1 MCIRDRNMHMSDLK
15 ILIFPDPKLRKV
27 AKKIDKFDKSLEMLS
42 KNMLKTMYEAEGIG
56 LAATQVDIHIRLV
69 VMDLSEERN
78 EPRVFVNPEYTI
90 LDKSPFTYEEG
101 CLSIPGFNEE
111 ISRPSKILLKWQDLQ
126 GNFHEEKPDGIF
138 TVCAQHEIDHL
149 DGKLF
154 VDYLSPIKR
163 DRIRKKLE
171 NRRN

>member
-1 MCIRDRNMHMSDLK
+1 MHMSDLK

-27 AKKIDKFDKSLEMLS
+27 AKKIDKFDKSLEILS
-42 KNMLKTMYEAEGIG
+42 QNMLKTMYEAEGIG

-111 ISRPSKILLKWQDLQ
+111 ISRPSKIILKWQDLQ
-126 GNFHEEKPDGIF
+126 GNFHEDQPDGIF

-149 DGKLF
+149 EVKHF

>member
-1 MCIRDRNMHMSDLK
+1 MHMSDLK

-90 LDKSPFTYEEG
+90 LDKSPFTYGEG
-101 CLSIPGFNEE
+101 CLSIPGFKEE

-126 GNFHEEKPDGIF
+126 GNFHEDQPDGIF

-171 NRRN
+171 NKRN

>member
-1 MCIRDRNMHMSDLK
+1 MHMSDLK

-27 AKKIDKFDKSLEMLS
+27 AKKIQKFDKSLEMLAQ
-42 KNMLKTMYEAEGIG
+42 KMLQTMYEAKGIG
-56 LAATQVDIHIRLV
+56 LAATQVDVHIRLV
-69 VMDLSEERN
+69 VMDLSEERD

-126 GNFHEEKPDGIF
+126 GNFHEDQPDGIF

>member
-1 MCIRDRNMHMSDLK
+1 MHMSDLK

-27 AKKIDKFDKSLEMLS
+27 ARKIDKFDKSLEMLS
-42 KNMLKTMYEAEGIG
+42 ENMLKTMYEAEGIG

>member
-1 MCIRDRNMHMSDLK
+1 MHMSNLK

-27 AKKIDKFDKSLEMLS
+27 ARKVEKFDKSLEVLAQKMLQA
-42 KNMLKTMYEAEGIG
+42 MYEAEGIG

-126 GNFHEEKPDGIF
+126 GNFHEDQPDGIF

>member
-1 MCIRDRNMHMSDLK
+1 MHMSDLK

-27 AKKIDKFDKSLEMLS
+27 AKKIDKFDKSLEILS

-126 GNFHEEKPDGIF
+126 GNLPHK
-138 TVCAQHEIDHL
+138 
-149 DGKLF
+149 
-154 VDYLSPIKR
+154 
-163 DRIRKKLE
+163 
-171 NRRN
+171 

>member
-1 MCIRDRNMHMSDLK
+1 MHMSDLK

-42 KNMLKTMYEAEGIG
+42 KNMLKTMYEAKGIG

-163 DRIRKKLE
+163 ERIRKKLE

>member
-1 MCIRDRNMHMSDLK
+1 MYMSDLK
-15 ILIFPDPKLRKV
+15 ILIFPNPKLRKV
-27 AKKIDKFDKSLEMLS
+27 ARKIDKFDKSLEILAQ
-42 KNMLKTMYEAEGIG
+42 NMLRTMYDADGIG
-56 LAATQVDIHIRLV
+56 LAATQVDVHIRLV
-69 VMDLSEERN
+69 VMDLSEEGN
-78 EPRVFVNPEYTI
+78 DPRVFVNPEYKI
-90 LDKSPFTYEEG
+90 LDKSPFIYEEG
-101 CLSIPGFNEE
+101 CLSIPGFKEE
-111 ISRPSKILLKWQDLQ
+111 ISRPSRILLKWQDLQ
-126 GNFHEEKPDGIF
+126 GNFHEDEPDGIF

>member
-1 MCIRDRNMHMSDLK
+1 MHMSDLK

-126 GNFHEEKPDGIF
+126 GNFHEEEPDGIF

>member
-1 MCIRDRNMHMSDLK
+1 MHMSDLK

-42 KNMLKTMYEAEGIG
+42 KNMLQTMYEAEGIG

-126 GNFHEEKPDGIF
+126 GNFHEEEPDGIF

>member
-1 MCIRDRNMHMSDLK
+1 MHMSDLK
-15 ILIFPDPKLRKV
+15 ILIFPDPKLRRV
-27 AKKIDKFDKSLEMLS
+27 AKKVDRFDKSLEMLS

-69 VMDLSEERN
+69 VMDLSEEKN
-78 EPRVFVNPEYTI
+78 EPKVFVNPEYTI

>member
-1 MCIRDRNMHMSDLK
+1 MHMSDLK

-42 KNMLKTMYEAEGIG
+42 KNMLNTMYEAEGIG

-111 ISRPSKILLKWQDLQ
+111 ISRPSKILLRWQDLQ

>member
-1 MCIRDRNMHMSDLK
+1 MHMSDLK

-126 GNFHEEKPDGIF
+126 GNFHEEKQWYLCFYLYLYRCLKQKYFYFRSQISIKF
-138 TVCAQHEIDHL
+138 LNSFSQF
-149 DGKLF
+149 KLLYF
-154 VDYLSPIKR
+154 SS
-163 DRIRKKLE
+163 
-171 NRRN
+171 

>member
-1 MCIRDRNMHMSDLK
+1 MYMSDLK
-15 ILIFPDPKLRKV
+15 ILIFPNPKLRRV
-27 AKKIDKFDKSLEMLS
+27 ARKIDKFDKSLEILAQ
-42 KNMLKTMYEAEGIG
+42 NMLQTMYEAEGIG
-56 LAATQVDIHIRLV
+56 LAATQVDVHIRLV

-171 NRRN
+171 NRRK

>member
-1 MCIRDRNMHMSDLK
+1 MHMSDLK

-171 NRRN
+171 NRRS

>member
-1 MCIRDRNMHMSDLK
+1 MHMSDLK

-27 AKKIDKFDKSLEMLS
+27 AKKINKFDKSLEILAQ
-42 KNMLKTMYEAEGIG
+42 NMLQTMYEAEGIG

-78 EPRVFVNPEYTI
+78 EPRIFVNPEYTI

-126 GNFHEEKPDGIF
+126 GNFHEDQPNGIF

-171 NRRN
+171 NRRS

>member
-1 MCIRDRNMHMSDLK
+1 MHMSDLK

-27 AKKIDKFDKSLEMLS
+27 AKKIDKFDKSLEILS
-42 KNMLKTMYEAEGIG
+42 QNMLKTMYEAEGIG

-111 ISRPSKILLKWQDLQ
+111 ISRPSKIILKWQDLQ
-126 GNFHEEKPDGIF
+126 GNFHEDQPDGIF

-171 NRRN
+171 NIRN

>member
-1 MCIRDRNMHMSDLK
+1 MHMSDLK

-27 AKKIDKFDKSLEMLS
+27 AKKIDKFDKSLEILS
-42 KNMLKTMYEAEGIG
+42 QNMLKTMYEAEGIG

-90 LDKSPFTYEEG
+90 LDKSPFIYEEG

-126 GNFHEEKPDGIF
+126 GNLHEEKPDGIF

>member
-1 MCIRDRNMHMSDLK
+1 MHMSDLK

-27 AKKIDKFDKSLEMLS
+27 AKRVDKFDKSLETLS
-42 KNMLKTMYEAEGIG
+42 KNMLKTMYHAEGIG

-126 GNFHEEKPDGIF
+126 GNFHEENPKGIF

>member
-1 MCIRDRNMHMSDLK
+1 MHMSDLK

-42 KNMLKTMYEAEGIG
+42 KNMLNTMYEAEGIG

-171 NRRN
+171 NKRN

>member
-1 MCIRDRNMHMSDLK
+1 MHMSDLK
-15 ILIFPDPKLRKV
+15 ILIFPDPKLRRV

-42 KNMLKTMYEAEGIG
+42 KNMLNTMYEAEGIG

>member
-1 MCIRDRNMHMSDLK
+1 MHMSDLK

-27 AKKIDKFDKSLEMLS
+27 AKKIEKFDKSLEILS
-42 KNMLKTMYEAEGIG
+42 KNMLKTMYEADGIG

-78 EPRVFVNPEYTI
+78 QPRVFVNPEYTI

>member
-1 MCIRDRNMHMSDLK
+1 MSDLK
-15 ILIFPDPKLRKV
+15 ILIFPDPKLRKK
-27 AKKIDKFDKSLEMLS
+27 AQKIEKFDKSLENLAQRMLD
-42 KNMLKTMYEAEGIG
+42 TMYEAGGIG
-56 LAATQVDIHIRLV
+56 LAATQVNVHIRLV
-69 VMDLSEERN
+69 VMDLSKERN

-90 LDKSPFTYEEG
+90 LDKSPFNYEEG

-126 GNFHEEKPDGIF
+126 GNFHEDKPDGIF

>member
-1 MCIRDRNMHMSDLK
+1 MSDLK

-27 AKKIDKFDKSLEMLS
+27 AKKIDKFDKSLEILAQS
-42 KNMLKTMYEAEGIG
+42 MLKTMYKADGIG
-56 LAATQVDIHIRLV
+56 LAATQIDVHIRLV

-78 EPRVFVNPEYTI
+78 TPRIFVNPEYTI

>member
-1 MCIRDRNMHMSDLK
+1 MHMSDLK

-27 AKKIDKFDKSLEMLS
+27 AKRIDKFDKSLEMLS
-42 KNMLKTMYEAEGIG
+42 KNMLKTMYDAEGIG

-126 GNFHEEKPDGIF
+126 GNFHEENPEGIF

>member
-1 MCIRDRNMHMSDLK
+1 MHMSDLK

-27 AKKIDKFDKSLEMLS
+27 AKKIDKFDKSLEKLAQDMLQ
-42 KNMLKTMYEAEGIG
+42 TMYEAEGIG
-56 LAATQVDIHIRLV
+56 LAATQIDVHVRLV

-78 EPRVFVNPEYTI
+78 DPRVFVNPEYTI
-90 LDKSPFTYEEG
+90 LDKSLFTYEEG

-126 GNFHEEKPDGIF
+126 GNFHEDKPDGIF

-171 NRRN
+171 NKRN

>member
-1 MCIRDRNMHMSDLK
+1 MHMSDLK

-27 AKKIDKFDKSLEMLS
+27 AKKIDKFDKSLEILS
-42 KNMLKTMYEAEGIG
+42 KNMLQTMYEAEGIG

>member
-1 MCIRDRNMHMSDLK
+1 MHMSDLK

-27 AKKIDKFDKSLEMLS
+27 AKKIDKFDKSLEILS
-42 KNMLKTMYEAEGIG
+42 QNMLKTMYEAEGIG

-69 VMDLSEERN
+69 VMDLSKERN

-126 GNFHEEKPDGIF
+126 GNLHEDKPDGIF

-163 DRIRKKLE
+163 ERIRKKLE

>member
-1 MCIRDRNMHMSDLK
+1 MHMSDLK

-111 ISRPSKILLKWQDLQ
+111 ISRPSKILLKWKDLQ
-126 GNFHEEKPDGIF
+126 GEFHEDRPDGIF

>member
-1 MCIRDRNMHMSDLK
+1 MSELK

-42 KNMLKTMYEAEGIG
+42 KNMLNTMYEAEGIG

>member
-1 MCIRDRNMHMSDLK
+1 MSELK

-42 KNMLKTMYEAEGIG
+42 KNMLKTMYEAQGIG

>member
-1 MCIRDRNMHMSDLK
+1 MHMSDLK

-27 AKKIDKFDKSLEMLS
+27 AKKIQKFDKSLEMLAQ
-42 KNMLKTMYEAEGIG
+42 KMLQTMYEAEGIG

-126 GNFHEEKPDGIF
+126 GGFHEDKPDGIF

>member
-1 MCIRDRNMHMSDLK
+1 MHMSDLK

-42 KNMLKTMYEAEGIG
+42 KKMLKAMYEAEGIG

>member
-1 MCIRDRNMHMSDLK
+1 MHMSDLK

-27 AKKIDKFDKSLEMLS
+27 AKKIDKFDKSLEILS

-56 LAATQVDIHIRLV
+56 LAATQVNIHIRLV

-126 GNFHEEKPDGIF
+126 GNFHDEKPDGIF

>member
-1 MCIRDRNMHMSDLK
+1 MHMSDLK

-27 AKKIDKFDKSLEMLS
+27 AKKIDKFDKSLEILS

-78 EPRVFVNPEYTI
+78 APRVFVNPEYTI